1 MSGSTDSETHD
12 GTAGTHDGTS
22 ETHDETHD
30 ATTGTRDRTAAA
42 HDGTAET
49 RDRAPR
55 DPDGREHHAPAEPED
70 RDQAPKD
77 GDGDGDGDL
86 DPEDGDPED
95 GEDEDPEA
103 RRARWTAIGT
113 GVLLTVAGLAASAMR
128 TGGSGS
134 ALIPLSYA
142 SGAVLC
148 AGASA
153 LGARGRTRRALWLM
167 IAGVMVMAVGDQLD

>member
-12 GTAGTHDGTS
+12 STSETQDGTS
-22 ETHDETHD
+22 ETNDRTSETNDRTTETHD
-30 ATTGTRDRTAAA
+30 GTTGTHDRT
-42 HDGTAET
+42 
-49 RDRAPR
+49 PR
-55 DPDGREHHAPAEPED
+55 DPHGREDHDPAEPED
-70 RDQAPKD
+70 EDPE
-77 GDGDGDGDL
+77 DL
-86 DPEDGDPED
+86 DPEDED
-95 GEDEDPEA
+95 EDEDPEA

-113 GVLLTVAGLAASAMR
+113 GVLLTVAGLAASVMR

>member
-30 ATTGTRDRTAAA
+30 ATTGTRDRTAGT

-55 DPDGREHHAPAEPED
+55 DPDGREDPDPAEPED
-70 RDQAPKD
+70 EAEG
-77 GDGDGDGDL
+77 GDE
-86 DPEDGDPED
+86 DPEDEGEDED
-95 GEDEDPEA
+95 GDEDPEA

-128 TGGSGS
+128 AGGSGS

>member
-1 MSGSTDSETHD
+1 MSGSTDSETH
-12 GTAGTHDGTS
+12 GSTSETQDGTS
-22 ETHDETHD
+22 ETNDRTTETHD
-30 ATTGTRDRTAAA
+30 GTTGTHDRT
-42 HDGTAET
+42 
-49 RDRAPR
+49 PR
-55 DPDGREHHAPAEPED
+55 DPDGREDHDPAEPED
-70 RDQAPKD
+70 EDPE
-77 GDGDGDGDL
+77 DL
-86 DPEDGDPED
+86 DPEDED
-95 GEDEDPEA
+95 QDEDQDEDEDPEV

-113 GVLLTVAGLAASAMR
+113 GVLLTVAGLAASVMR

>member
-12 GTAGTHDGTS
+12 STSETQDGTS
-22 ETHDETHD
+22 ETNDRTTETHD
-30 ATTGTRDRTAAA
+30 GTI
-42 HDGTAET
+42 ET
-49 RDRAPR
+49 HDRAPR
-55 DPDGREHHAPAEPED
+55 DPDGREDHDPAEPED
-70 RDQAPKD
+70 LDPE
-77 GDGDGDGDL
+77 DL
-86 DPEDGDPED
+86 DPEDED
-95 GEDEDPEA
+95 EDEDPEA

-113 GVLLTVAGLAASAMR
+113 GVLLTVAGLAASVMR

-153 LGARGRTRRALWLM
+153 LGAKGRTRRALWLM

>member
-30 ATTGTRDRTAAA
+30 ATTGTRDRTAGT

-55 DPDGREHHAPAEPED
+55 DPDGREDPDPAEPED
-70 RDQAPKD
+70 EAEG
-77 GDGDGDGDL
+77 GDE
-86 DPEDGDPED
+86 DPEDEGEDED
-95 GEDEDPEA
+95 GDEDPEA

-142 SGAVLC
+142 SGAILC

>member
-12 GTAGTHDGTS
+12 R
-22 ETHDETHD
+22 
-30 ATTGTRDRTAAA
+30 TTPDR
-42 HDGTAET
+42 ET
-49 RDRAPR
+49 RDSEVR
-55 DPDGREHHAPAEPED
+55 DPADPDAGTPDPAD
-70 RDQAPKD
+70 SGA
-77 GDGDGDGDL
+77 
-86 DPEDGDPED
+86 GDPSPADRATAPDTDASDTDDSDDSDDED
-95 GEDEDPEA
+95 PDDDDQDPEA
-103 RRARWTAIGT
+103 RRARWTAVGT
-113 GVLLTVAGLAASAMR
+113 GALLTLAGLAASVLR
-128 TGGSGS
+128 TSVSGT

>member
-12 GTAGTHDGTS
+12 R
-22 ETHDETHD
+22 
-30 ATTGTRDRTAAA
+30 TTPDR
-42 HDGTAET
+42 ET
-49 RDRAPR
+49 RDSEVR
-55 DPDGREHHAPAEPED
+55 DPADPDAGTPDPAD
-70 RDQAPKD
+70 SGA
-77 GDGDGDGDL
+77 
-86 DPEDGDPED
+86 GDPSPADRATAPDTDDSDASGDSDTSDASDDEGTGDQDPDAED
-95 GEDEDPEA
+95 PDDDDQDPEA
-103 RRARWTAIGT
+103 RRARWTAVGT
-113 GVLLTVAGLAASAMR
+113 GALLTLAGLAASVLR
-128 TGGSGS
+128 TSVSGT